1 MEGPPFGKR
10 GDHSIAL
17 RLPAST
23 ALTCGKDPRVS
34 TQAMTDLTER
44 LLADAGG
51 WQAMKEARALCEMDR
66 VTEAAWVD
74 PLLQGRVRA
83 GELEYR
89 AGLRILSK
97 SNVENLCTCRDSRQ
111 RGMICAHSLAVGLA
125 VLKPR
130 PAAKPAAIP
139 VPVAEK
145 KGAALQFA
153 EEGELLELAIVFG
166 PNLPAAWEKNS
177 VTVIVEAVVAGKR
190 GLLSAVDPKRRYR
203 ASEVDQRL
211 IGQIVAASGGELPG
225 MLMLP
230 RVMFGAFLGA
240 LAGHPRV
247 TIGRGPPLEIAN
259 IPIPRPTSFVNN
271 SHLLQD
277 EHECWLLNGNCLTPL
292 ITKSPDK
299 TANDSNRV
307 TLIQPGLAPEFFLKI
322 EGSLNHL
329 AAELESKIGE
339 RRTTLSA
346 SGIRAGHPA
355 EQAAI
360 QRLLDAG
367 FSAPNQAGQ
376 FILKGEPSILGFF
389 ATELPRL
396 QKMWKVTIGER
407 FAHVTRD
414 VERVAPRFEVKSS
427 GETWFDLSV
436 NLETPSGDRF
446 SASDIQ
452 RLLQSGQRS
461 IRMKNQKLAIFDTA
475 LLDDFREVLRDCDPA
490 QRELGLYRIDAKHAG
505 YLAEFANEQGALVGA
520 PQKWKAWTM
529 GASGKNTA
537 DVALGTLENVLRP
550 YQKAGVNWLNQ
561 LISNGWSG
569 LLADEMGL
577 GKTVQMLALIR
588 SLRGKHLVVCPSSL
602 VFNWQRE
609 AQRFAP
615 EMKAIPITGSDRA
628 TALRQPADL
637 YITSYPLLRRDA
649 DLYRNMEFETVVLD
663 EAQHIKNPD
672 SQNSQAALSL
682 KSRYRFAM
690 TGTPIENSIR
700 DIWSLM
706 HFLMPGYL
714 GKRDDFKERYQREIE
729 NEPGGPT
736 HRRLIKRLRPFIL
749 RRTKRDVLTELPDKI
764 EQVAYCELS
773 IGQRELY
780 SQLTGSARRQL
791 SELAG
796 AKDQNRARM
805 TMLTALLRLRQA
817 CCDER
822 LLKPDD
828 EPKECSGKVEMLIE
842 LIEEALDG
850 GHPVLVFSQFATMLR
865 LLRETLNAAEIAT
878 CYLDGQTKN
887 RAHEVDRF
895 QAGDAQVFLIS
906 LKAGG
911 TGLNLTAADTVIHFD
926 PWWNPAVEAQATDRA
941 HRIGQQQVVTSY
953 KLIARDTVEEKI
965 LALQQ
970 RKKAIIAASLE
981 SEEPLM
987 EALSMDEIR
996 DLLE

>member
-1 MEGPPFGKR
+1 
-10 GDHSIAL
+10 
-17 RLPAST
+17 
-23 ALTCGKDPRVS
+23 
-34 TQAMTDLTER
+34 MTELTER

-51 WQAMKEARALCEMDR
+51 WQAMKEARSILESDR
-66 VTEAAWVD
+66 VLEAAWAD
-74 PLLQGRVRA
+74 PLLSGRVRA

-89 AGLRILSK
+89 AGLKILSK

-125 VLKPR
+125 ILKPR
-130 PAAKPAAIP
+130 AAAKPAVAPKPP
-139 VPVAEK
+139 VEEK
-145 KGAALQFA
+145 GPALIFSD
-153 EEGELLELAIVFG
+153 EGERLELAMVFG
-166 PNLPAAWEKNS
+166 PNLAAAWEKNS
-177 VTVIVEAVVAGKR
+177 VTVIVEAIVAGKR
-190 GLLSAVDPKRRYR
+190 ALLSAVDPKKRYR
-203 ASEVDQRL
+203 ATELDQRL
-211 IGQIVAASGGELPG
+211 IGQIVAVSGGSLPG

-230 RVMFGAFLGA
+230 RVMFGALLGA

-247 TIGRGPPLEIAN
+247 TVGRGEPLVIASTPVN
-259 IPIPRPTSFVNN
+259 KPAQLVNN
-271 SHLLQD
+271 AYLLQE
-277 EHECWLLNGNCLTPL
+277 EHECWMVDGNRLTLLLT
-292 ITKSPDK
+292 KQAEK
-299 TANDSNRV
+299 VERGFERV
-307 TLIQPGLAPEFFLKI
+307 TLAQPGEAPAFFLKI

-329 AAELESKIGE
+329 AAELESRLGD
-339 RRTTLSA
+339 RRTTLS
-346 SGIRAGHPA
+346 SPGVRPNHPA

-367 FSAPNQAGQ
+367 FSEPNREGQ
-376 FILKGEPSILGFF
+376 FVLKGEPRILGFF

-396 QKMWKVTIGER
+396 QKLWKVTIGER
-407 FAHVTRD
+407 FTHVTRD

-436 NLETPSGDRF
+436 NLETPSGERF

-452 RLLQSGQRS
+452 RMLQSGQRS
-461 IRMKNQKLAIFDTA
+461 VRTKNQKLALFDTA
-475 LLDDFREVLRDCDPA
+475 LLEDFREVLRDCDPA
-490 QRELGLYRIDAKHAG
+490 QREPGLYRIDAKHAG
-505 YLAEFANEQGALVGA
+505 YLAEFAGEQGSIVGA
-520 PQKWKAWTM
+520 PPAWKAWSM
-529 GASGKNTA
+529 GEGGIGAA
-537 DVALGTLENVLRP
+537 DVELGDLEHVLRP
-550 YQKAGVNWLNQ
+550 YQKTGVNWLNRLSQ
-561 LISNGWSG
+561 NGLSG

-577 GKTVQMLALIR
+577 GKTVQMLAFIR
-588 SLRGKHLVVCPSSL
+588 SIRGKHLVVCPSSL

-609 AQRFAP
+609 AARFAP
-615 EMKAIPITGSDRA
+615 EMKVIPVVGPDRA
-628 TALRQPADL
+628 AALRVSADL

-649 DLYRNMEFETVVLD
+649 DLYRGMEFETVVLD

-682 KSRYRFAM
+682 KSHFRFAM

-700 DIWSLM
+700 DIWALM

-729 NEPGGPT
+729 SEPGGPT

-749 RRTKRDVLTELPDKI
+749 RRTKREVLTELPDKI

-773 IGQRELY
+773 AGQRELY
-780 SQLTGSARRQL
+780 SQLSSSTRRQL

-796 AKDQNRARM
+796 SKDQNKARM

-822 LLKPDD
+822 LLRPDA
-828 EPKECSGKVEMLIE
+828 EPEERSGKVEMLLE

-850 GHPVLVFSQFATMLR
+850 GHRVLVFSQFATMLR
-865 LLRETLNAAEIAT
+865 LLRDALNAAEIAS
-878 CYLDGQTKN
+878 CHLDGQTKN
-887 RAHEVDRF
+887 RAQEVDRF
-895 QAGDAQVFLIS
+895 QAGEAQVFLIS

-941 HRIGQQQVVTSY
+941 HRIGQKQVVTSY
-953 KLIARDTVEEKI
+953 KLIARETVEEKI

-970 RKKAIIAASLE
+970 RKKAIIAASLD

-987 EALSMDEIR
+987 EALSFEEIR
-996 DLLE
+996 ELLE